1 MLIRTFPGAKVAD
14 MKHYI
19 QPTLSTS
26 PEILLLH
33 VGTNDLS
40 HSTSQ
45 NVLEELT
52 TLGQA
57 ISVDREVSVDRKLS
71 EINTQLSQVC
81 ATDN

>member
-1 MLIRTFPGAKVAD
+1 
-14 MKHYI
+14 MKHYV

-26 PEILLLH
+26 PEILVLH
-33 VGTNDLS
+33 VSRNDLS

-57 ISVDREVSVDRKLS
+57 ISVDREVDLK
-71 EINTQLSQVC
+71 
-81 ATDN
+81 